1 MRTIAID
8 ALTIS
13 HPLTGL
19 GTYTGELLRR
29 LPAHMPEARFV
40 AVTWRS
46 RRAELE
52 QFIRSLDPDSA
63 AGTPI
68 RAVGRARMAYRLWSA
83 TGLSLLDWQLRA
95 DLSHGTTFTPLPTNR
110 GRRVITVLDLV
121 SLRFP
126 QWMPDSSGFARRELQ
141 RHAASA
147 DVVITISEFVK
158 GEVVEYLGIPED
170 RVVATP
176 LGVRQSL
183 LVNGATAAH
192 AAQAHATRE
201 RYAGGRP
208 YVLYVGTLD
217 PRKNVPALIRAYD
230 RMRRSHPH
238 LEHRLVL
245 AGRFGWGTDEVRQ
258 AWQAAGFRNDI
269 LLTDYVPESDLPL
282 LYAAADLF
290 VFPSWYEG
298 FGLPPLEAM
307 AAGCPVVAGSGGSL
321 PEVVGDAAVIIDP
334 MRAEDELA
342 EHMPRLLEDDAERAR
357 MRVAGRQ
364 RVQHFSWDETA
375 RRTAN
380 AYRQAWAS

>member
-1 MRTIAID
+1 MKTIAID
-8 ALTIS
+8 ALTVS

-29 LPAHMPEARFV
+29 LPAHMPEARFA

-46 RRAELE
+46 RRAELNR
-52 QFIRSLDPDSA
+52 FIRSLEPVHPEGA
-63 AGTPI
+63 PI

-83 TGLSLLDWQLRA
+83 TGVSLLDWQLRA

-110 GRRVITVLDLV
+110 GRRVITILDLV
-121 SLRFP
+121 SIRFP
-126 QWMPDSSGFARRELQ
+126 QWMPDRSGFAKRELQ

-183 LVNGATAAH
+183 LAGGATTPPDARLRAI
-192 AAQAHATRE
+192 RE
-201 RYAGGRP
+201 RYAAGRP
-208 YVLYVGTLD
+208 FVLYVGTLD

-230 RMRRSHPH
+230 RMRRAHPH
-238 LEHRLVL
+238 LEHALVL
-245 AGRFGWGTDEVRQ
+245 AGRFGWGTDEVRET
-258 AWQAAGFRNDI
+258 WQAARFRQHI
-269 LLTDYVPESDLPL
+269 YLTDYVPEEDLPL

-321 PEVVGDAAVIIDP
+321 PEVVGDAAVVIDP
-334 MRAEDELA
+334 MRAEAELA

-357 MRVAGRQ
+357 LRAAGRK
-364 RVQHFSWDETA
+364 RVQRFSWDDTA
-375 RRTAN
+375 RRTAD